1 MSRTFKDRKNKN
13 RFINWSKETLKTQTN
28 RLMRRFKG
36 DMDSGGDYKK
46 RFDDRW
52 NYD

>member
-1 MSRTFKDRKNKN
+1 MSRTFKDRKTHTKYA
-13 RFINWSKETLKTQTN
+13 WPTAMLKRMTN